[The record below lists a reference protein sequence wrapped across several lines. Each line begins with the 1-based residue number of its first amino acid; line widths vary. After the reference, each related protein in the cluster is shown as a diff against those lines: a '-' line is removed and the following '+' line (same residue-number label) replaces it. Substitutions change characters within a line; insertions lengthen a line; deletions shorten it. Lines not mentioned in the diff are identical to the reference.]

1 MGQRFR
7 ADAAAPRHLGR
18 PASRGRRLAL
28 ELGLAASLASLTP
41 LASGCKPKEAP
52 AEASKAASK
61 EPGVDVALAPVALE
75 AAGIVVAPVATQPR
89 RSSVTLV
96 GLVDFSPSRVARV
109 GPNIAGRVGSVLVA
123 PGQVVARGAVVATLV
138 GVEVGR
144 ARADWASAKARLDL
158 ASLEVER
165 EEKMNDAG
173 ASSDRNLQTARN
185 EKRQA
190 EAELRAA
197 EGRLS
202 TFGVRGAEG
211 PVSST
216 VPLITPLAGTVL
228 EVHARVGQP
237 VGATDTLVVV
247 GETTEVWLSVDVY
260 ERDLAKVHE
269 GDEVRV
275 SAIAYPDATFV
286 GKVDHVDTTVDP
298 ERRVLR
304 ARIVLPNADG
314 RLKPGMSAVARVL
327 GAPETVDGGALAV
340 VTVPRGAVQT
350 IDGAPFVFV
359 EKAKGK
365 FELRAIERGQD
376 LEGAVEVLHGLA
388 AGEPVVAAGSFILK
402 SEVLR
407 EQMGSND

>member
-1 MGQRFR
+1 MSGPLQSLVDALRRPTGR
-7 ADAAAPRHLGR
+7 ATARATCAAVAIVALGAACKGRDPPAAPAKAAA
-18 PASRGRRLAL
+18 
-28 ELGLAASLASLTP
+28 
-41 LASGCKPKEAP
+41 
-52 AEASKAASK
+52 K
-61 EPGVDVALAPVALE
+61 EPGVDVSLSPVALE
-75 AAGIVVAPVATQPR
+75 AAGIVVAPVVTQPR

-96 GLVDFSPSRVARV
+96 GVVDFSPSRVARV
-109 GPNIAGRVGSVLVA
+109 GPNISGRVGSVNVA

-165 EEKMNDAG
+165 EQKMNDAG
-173 ASSDRNLQTARN
+173 ASSDRSLQTARN

-202 TFGVRGAEG
+202 TLGVRGAEG

-216 VPLITPLAGTVL
+216 VPLVTPLAGTVL

-269 GDEVRV
+269 RDEARV
-275 SAIAYPDATFV
+275 SAIAYPDATFA

-327 GAPETVDGGALAV
+327 GAPETTDGGALAV

-376 LEGAVEVLHGLA
+376 LEGAVEVLRGLV
-388 AGEPVVAAGSFILK
+388 AGEPVVSSGSFILK

>member
-1 MGQRFR
+1 V
-7 ADAAAPRHLGR
+7 
-18 PASRGRRLAL
+18 LAL
-28 ELGLAASLASLTP
+28 TLAVSLTSLAS
-41 LASGCKPKEAP
+41 SCKPKAAP
-52 AEASKAASK
+52 AEAPKAAEK

-75 AAGIVVAPVATQPR
+75 AAGIVVTPVGTHPR

-216 VPLITPLAGTVL
+216 VPLVTPLAGTVL

-275 SAIAYPDATFV
+275 STIAYPDATFV

-304 ARIVLPNADG
+304 ARIVLPNLDG
-314 RLKPGMSAVARVL
+314 RLKPGMSAIARVL
-327 GAPETVDGGALAV
+327 GAPETADGGALSV

-376 LEGAVEVLHGLA
+376 LEGAVEVLHGLV
-388 AGEPVVAAGSFILK
+388 AGEPVVSAGSFILK